1 MKNKIRNIIIIS
13 LIVLILGLVMPV
25 ESNAVNSEKLGIFTK
40 SVIQMNKYILTG
52 NTTMTVVLSQDADN
66 PKKINI
72 VANDTTYKFVS
83 MKWVK
88 GAISTEEE
96 AAIFDTDQA
105 TTIEIEESS
114 SITTSFIIDTYDTY
128 TVYAKNSNG
137 DVFLSRIHTAG
148 RDVPTITVTKDE
160 TNKLKTTI
168 VAEDGDEQVVS
179 LKIVKKATKDEEPDF
194 ENAKNIEITPAKTV
208 TVEYTFEE
216 EGIYAIRATDTSGN
230 SITKTIYIYK
240 DFPITVNLT
249 AENKTINIEA
259 TGTLSNI
266 VSIQVTNEQTQ
277 EVTDLTIETG
287 KTVNTLFVAPDYG
300 QYTINITDEIGF
312 KKEMILTLVKP
323 SAPVASVTYTPAE
336 KTNGEVKAEI
346 TFDQENVKITS
357 FNVVSGK
364 VENRNGDSEE
374 IGNTFYFTENGS
386 ITFEYEAE
394 NGITGQGKAMVNWI
408 EPVNIEKVYKIMEL
422 ENKKYLRNIEINTT
436 TANLLKNINVIDAD
450 YKVCDSLGNS
460 IATDAKLA
468 TSNILKAGEEE
479 YSLIVTGDI
488 NGDGKMSSTDISQMI
503 LHLLDD
509 TILTGANFYAADMN
523 NDNQITLTDLSQLK
537 TKLIEE

>member
-13 LIVLILGLVMPV
+13 LIALMLGLVMPV
-25 ESNAVNSEKLGIFTK
+25 EANAVNSGKLGIFTQ

-88 GAISTEEE
+88 GSITTKEE

-114 SITTSFIIDTYDTY
+114 SITASFIIDTYETY

-137 DVFLSRIHTAG
+137 DIFLSRINTAG

-277 EVTDLTIETG
+277 EVTGLTIETG

-394 NGITGQGKAMVNWI
+394 NGITGQGNAEVSWI
-408 EPVNIEKVYKIMEL
+408 DPVNIEKVYKIMEL

>member
-13 LIVLILGLVMPV
+13 LIALMLGLVMPV
-25 ESNAVNSEKLGIFTK
+25 EANAVNSGKLGIFTQ

-88 GAISTEEE
+88 GSITTKEE

-114 SITTSFIIDTYDTY
+114 SITASFIIDTYDTY

-137 DVFLSRIHTAG
+137 DIFLSRINTAG

>member
-83 MKWVK
+83 MKWIK

-179 LKIVKKATKDEEPDF
+179 LKIAKKATKDEEPDF

-230 SITKTIYIYK
+230 YRTHTVYIYK

-249 AENKTINIEA
+249 SENKTINIEA

-266 VSIQVTNEQTQ
+266 VSIQVTNAQTQ
-277 EVTDLTIETG
+277 EVTALTIESG

-300 QYTINITDEIGF
+300 QYTIDITDEIGF
-312 KKEMILTLVKP
+312 KKEVMFTLVEP
-323 SAPVASVTYTPAE
+323 ATPIASVTYTPAE

>member
-13 LIVLILGLVMPV
+13 LIALMLGLVMPV
-25 ESNAVNSEKLGIFTK
+25 EANAVNSGKLGIFTQ

-114 SITTSFIIDTYDTY
+114 SITASFIIDTYETY

-137 DVFLSRIHTAG
+137 DIFLSRINTAG

-346 TFDQENVKITS
+346 TFDQKNVKITS

-394 NGITGQGKAMVNWI
+394 NGITGQEKAMVNWI

>member
-13 LIVLILGLVMPV
+13 LIALMLGLVMPV
-25 ESNAVNSEKLGIFTK
+25 EANAVNSGKLGIFTQ

-88 GAISTEEE
+88 GAITTKEE

-114 SITTSFIIDTYDTY
+114 SITASFIIDTYETY

-137 DVFLSRIHTAG
+137 DIFLSRINTAG

-394 NGITGQGKAMVNWI
+394 NGITGQGNAEVSWI
-408 EPVNIEKVYKIMEL
+408 DPVNIEKVYKIMEL

>member
-179 LKIVKKATKDEEPDF
+179 LKIAKKATKDEEPDF

-230 SITKTIYIYK
+230 YRTHTVYIYK

-249 AENKTINIEA
+249 SENKTINIEA

-266 VSIQVTNEQTQ
+266 VSIQVTNAQTQ
-277 EVTDLTIETG
+277 EVTALTIESG

-312 KKEMILTLVKP
+312 KKEVMLTLVEP
-323 SAPVASVTYTPAE
+323 ATPIASVTYTPAE

-364 VENRNGDSEE
+364 IENRNGDSEE

-394 NGITGQGKAMVNWI
+394 NGITGQGSAEVSWI

-422 ENKKYLRNIEINTT
+422 ENKKYLKNIEINTT
-436 TANLLKNINVIDAD
+436 TTNLLKNINVIDAD
-450 YKVCDSLGNS
+450 YKVCDNLGNS

-479 YSLIVTGDI
+479 YNLIVTGDI
-488 NGDGKMSSTDISQMI
+488 NGDGKMSATDISQLK
-503 LHLLDD
+503 LHLVEATSLK
-509 TILTGANFYAADMN
+509 GANFYAADMN

>member
-13 LIVLILGLVMPV
+13 LIALMLGLVMPV
-25 ESNAVNSEKLGIFTK
+25 EANAVNSGKLGIFTQ

-114 SITTSFIIDTYDTY
+114 SITASFIIDTYETY

-137 DVFLSRIHTAG
+137 DIFLSRINTAG

-346 TFDQENVKITS
+346 TFDQKNVKITS

>member
-105 TTIEIEESS
+105 TTIEIEESF

-179 LKIVKKATKDEEPDF
+179 LKIAKKATKDEEPDF
-194 ENAKNIEITPAKTV
+194 ENAKNIEITPAKIV

-230 SITKTIYIYK
+230 YRTHTVYIYK

-249 AENKTINIEA
+249 SENKTINIEA

-266 VSIQVTNEQTQ
+266 VSIQVTNAQTQ
-277 EVTDLTIETG
+277 EVTALTIESG

-300 QYTINITDEIGF
+300 QYTIDITDEIGL
-312 KKEMILTLVKP
+312 KKEVMFTLVEP
-323 SAPVASVTYTPAE
+323 ATPIASVTYTPDE

-364 VENRNGDSEE
+364 IENRNGDSEE

-394 NGITGQGKAMVNWI
+394 NGITGQGSAEVSWI

-422 ENKKYLRNIEINTT
+422 ENKKYLKNIEINTT
-436 TANLLKNINVIDAD
+436 TTNLLKNINVIDAD
-450 YKVCDSLGNS
+450 YKVCDNLGNS

-479 YSLIVTGDI
+479 YNLIVTGDI
-488 NGDGKMSSTDISQMI
+488 NGDGKMSATDISQLK
-503 LHLLDD
+503 LHLVEATSLK
-509 TILTGANFYAADMN
+509 GANFYAADMN